1 MPVGACALSRCIFQH
16 ARTRVYFSALVRAPR
31 ARCTFGV
38 EFVALRLEAAE
49 VLRVLGDADFEL
61 RRLGAVVARDAVAAH
76 GGELGER
83 EEEGGREAR
92 GGERGEGRERE
103 GGRGSGGERKE
114 REKEGEN
121 RAFRRRSLAAQAIR
135 RVFR

>member
-1 MPVGACALSRCIFQH
+1 MPIGACALSRCIFQR
-16 ARTRVYFSALVRAPR
+16 ARARVLFRAR

-38 EFVALRLEAAE
+38 ELVALRLEAAE

-114 REKEGEN
+114 WEEGGGE
-121 RAFRRRSLAAQAIR
+121 
-135 RVFR
+135 